1 MTELS
6 PLIRLRAR
14 QNSTPDY
21 PIAPLAFTFISPL
34 DIAQSPRLLP
44 QQRTK
49 TPSSPPIQIPQQHQ
63 QFQDV
68 LFFDPADGVL
78 SLRRLSLDKHFV
90 REQGLGM
97 AAAAASVQALGVTSI
112 SLPGMGGAGK
122 LARSPSRPGGNAS
135 VGVDPPVAELVA
147 QESTVATWDLQRRKD
162 WVEIKRRIVN
172 PEPQPRVSGG
182 EYVFYFIFYF
192 PPFSNVNRLTTY

>member
-1 MTELS
+1 LTELS
-6 PLIRLRAR
+6 PLIRLRAK
-14 QNSTPDY
+14 QSSTLDY

-44 QQRTK
+44 QQRTGHSK
-49 TPSSPPIQIPQQHQ
+49 TPSSPTIQIPKQHQ
-63 QFQDV
+63 HFQDV

-78 SLRRLSLDKHFV
+78 SLRRLSLDKHSV
-90 REQGLGM
+90 REQGLGI

-135 VGVDPPVAELVA
+135 TSVDPPVTELVA
-147 QESTVATWDLQRRKD
+147 EESTVATWDLQRRTD
-162 WVEIKRRIVN
+162 WVEIKQRIVD

-182 EYVFYFIFYF
+182 ECVFFFF
-192 PPFSNVNRLTTY
+192 FSPFST